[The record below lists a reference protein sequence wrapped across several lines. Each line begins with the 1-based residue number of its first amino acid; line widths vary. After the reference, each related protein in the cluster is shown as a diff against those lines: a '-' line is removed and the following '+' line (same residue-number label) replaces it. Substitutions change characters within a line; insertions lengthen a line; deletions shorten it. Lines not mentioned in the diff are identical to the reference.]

1 VRRAA
6 KVDRNQPEIVA
17 ALRQV
22 GATVQILS
30 AVGEG
35 CPDLLAGYRNV
46 NYLLE
51 VKDGLAP
58 PSDRKLTRPQVDWHR
73 DWRGQVCVVT
83 SVTEALQAIGA
94 LRGEVS

>member
-1 VRRAA
+1 MRRAA
-6 KVDRNQPEIVA
+6 KVDRNHPEIVA

-22 GATVQILS
+22 FAMVQDLS
-30 AVGEG
+30 HVGNG
-35 CPDLLAGYRNV
+35 CPDLLVGYRGQNF
-46 NYLLE
+46 LLE
-51 VKDGLAP
+51 IKDGEKS
-58 PSDRKLTRPQVDWHR
+58 PSKKKLNDLQVDWHR